1 MPFTQFGNNDLEQS
15 YLSWKHHSLLQVD
28 YAAALFEVLYLAVL
42 LRRMMTEP
50 MTVFYFLFILFKT
63 LPHVPL
69 MMGLRYPY
77 LRFDTCSCGA
87 QHLTALLPHPRHR
100 ELWLL
105 LVAPVTAAIAICLSL
120 PAVARGQ
127 PPMLLPNRAYRA
139 YWASRGELQ
148 TGMLRPFLQHM
159 RLRPYLVY
167 TLIDAAISVWV
178 FAQVFGVWAAVER
191 WSCAVVVSVSLCWG
205 LDLYMRRRFVGA
217 LSRQHKQLQQQRL
230 EVRPHQD

>member
-77 LRFDTCSCGA
+77 L
-87 QHLTALLPHPRHR
+87 RHR